1 MNMGI
6 GLVCHPDIL
15 ISPQGGETPELGF
28 LDCWFG
34 RKGSTLV
41 KMIPKFLLQSVADT
55 LIPLGYQ
62 EDNHLGIKKVRGGL
76 QIILNYLVVNI
87 GLLLGVST
95 AILHIMP
102 STIVGLEMNKMEM
115 TVEIPETGLRVK
127 SWSGAH
133 IKVKI
138 QVLR

>member
-1 MNMGI
+1 
-6 GLVCHPDIL
+6 
-15 ISPQGGETPELGF
+15 
-28 LDCWFG
+28 
-34 RKGSTLV
+34 
-41 KMIPKFLLQSVADT
+41 MIPKVLLQSVADT

-133 IKVKI
+133 IKVKMKLI
-138 QVLR
+138 T